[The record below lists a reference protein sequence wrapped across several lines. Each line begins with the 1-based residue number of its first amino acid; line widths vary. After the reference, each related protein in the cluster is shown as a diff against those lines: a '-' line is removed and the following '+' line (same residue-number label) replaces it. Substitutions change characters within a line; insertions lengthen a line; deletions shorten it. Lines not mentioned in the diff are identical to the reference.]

1 MWAQAVSS
9 SDPGAP
15 EEVGNSIEERG
26 KEGSIKI
33 SLPGHLAALGS
44 QGLLFGNSIIHF
56 AYLNAF
62 PSSGHGCLLD
72 LAVLVGDKTRRDKI
86 GRDEKKKTQYGG
98 KPGLV
103 LLLIRPLLR
112 LLGTDVQ
119 DRKETGEAG
128 DPACWGLASQM
139 LRLIGC
145 LSVGSFEMQAFS
157 VNWARTA
164 AHSGYP
170 GRMCPFS

>member
-1 MWAQAVSS
+1 MWAQAVCS

-33 SLPGHLAALGS
+33 PLPGHLAALGS

-72 LAVLVGDKTRRDKI
+72 LAVLVGDKARRDKI
-86 GRDEKKKTQYGG
+86 GRDEKKTQYGG

-112 LLGTDVQ
+112 LLGTDVC
-119 DRKETGEAG
+119 AG
-128 DPACWGLASQM
+128 
-139 LRLIGC
+139 
-145 LSVGSFEMQAFS
+145 
-157 VNWARTA
+157 
-164 AHSGYP
+164 
-170 GRMCPFS
+170 